1 MQTKS
6 SRLNLNTF
14 AQTPKISAML
24 GAAIL
29 IGAALANPTSV
40 SAQDKLSLTGN
51 AAVVSDYRYRGIT
64 QTTFKPAVQVGADL
78 ALPNGL
84 YLGAWATNIKWIKD
98 YGAIDFE
105 NKGTVGIKGGTEVDI
120 YGGYKAEIA
129 KGLTGDIGLLRYQYP
144 GNSLAKHT
152 GYDNANTT
160 EVYGALSFGPAT
172 LKYSRSTTNLFGNSD
187 SKGSGYFDLSASF
200 DMGNGW
206 TVSPHVG
213 RQTIAN
219 SPAGNYVDVS
229 LGVTKDFSGLLIGLT
244 YITVD
249 AKDESFYQ
257 TFDKKF
263 QGKSGLVLSAKY
275 NF

>member
-29 IGAALANPTSV
+29 IGTALTNPTSV
-40 SAQDKLSLTGN
+40 NAQDKLSLTGN

-78 ALPNGL
+78 ALPSGL

-98 YGAIDFE
+98 YGAIDFK
-105 NKGTVGIKGGTEVDI
+105 NNGTVGIKGGTEVDI

-129 KGLTGDIGLLRYQYP
+129 KGITGDIGLLRYQYP

-172 LKYSRSTTNLFGNSD
+172 LKYSRSTTNLFGNIN
-187 SKGSGYFDLSASF
+187 SKGSGYLDLSASF

-249 AKDESFYQ
+249 AKDEGFYQ
-257 TFDKKF
+257 TFDGKF

>member
-6 SRLNLNTF
+6 SRLNFNTF
-14 AQTPKISAML
+14 AQQPKVSAML

-29 IGAALANPTSV
+29 IGAALASSTSV
-40 SAQDKLSLTGN
+40 NAQDKLSLTGN

-98 YGAIDFE
+98 YGAIDFK
-105 NKGTVGIKGGTEVDI
+105 NQGTVGIKGGTEVDI
-120 YGGYKAEIA
+120 YGGYKAEIT
-129 KGLTGDIGLLRYQYP
+129 KGLVGDIGLLRYQYP
-144 GNSLAKHT
+144 GNSLVKHS

-160 EVYGALSFGPAT
+160 EVYGALSVGPAT
-172 LKYSRSTTNLFGNSD
+172 LKYSRSTTNLFGNID
-187 SKGSGYFDLSASF
+187 SKGSGYLDLSASF

-219 SPAGNYVDVS
+219 SPAGNYVDIS
-229 LGVTKDFSGLLIGLT
+229 LGVTKDISGLLIGLT

-249 AKDESFYQ
+249 AKDEGFYQ
-257 TFDKKF
+257 TFDGKF
-263 QGKSGLVLSAKY
+263 QGKSGVVLSAKY

>member
-1 MQTKS
+1 MKSS
-6 SRLNLNTF
+6 SRLVIAT
-14 AQTPKISAML
+14 ISI
-24 GAAIL
+24 AIL
-29 IGAALANPTSV
+29 AGVTDSV
-40 SAQDKLSLTGN
+40 QAQDKYALTGN

-98 YGAIDFE
+98 YGAIDFKKE
-105 NKGTVGIKGGTEVDI
+105 GTLGIKGGTEVDI
-120 YGGYKAEIA
+120 YGGYKAEIT

-172 LKYSRSTTNLFGNSD
+172 LKYSRSTTNLFGNIN
-187 SKGSGYFDLSASF
+187 SKGSGYLDLSASF
-200 DMGNGW
+200 DLGNGW

-213 RQTIAN
+213 RQTIAKGEN
-219 SPAGNYVDVS
+219 SPPGNGNYVDVS

-249 AKDESFYQ
+249 AKDEGFYQ
-257 TFDKKF
+257 TFDGKF

>member
-129 KGLTGDIGLLRYQYP
+129 KGITGDIGLLRYQYP

-172 LKYSRSTTNLFGNSD
+172 LKYSRSTTNLFGNIN
-187 SKGSGYFDLSASF
+187 SKGSGYLDLSASF

-249 AKDESFYQ
+249 AKEEGFYQ
-257 TFDKKF
+257 TFDGKF
-263 QGKSGLVLSAKY
+263 QGKSGLVLSGKY

>member
-105 NKGTVGIKGGTEVDI
+105 INKTVGIKGGTEVDI
-120 YGGYKAEIA
+120 YGGYKAEIT

-172 LKYSRSTTNLFGNSD
+172 LKYSRSTTNLFGNID
-187 SKGSGYFDLSASF
+187 SKGSGYLDLSASF

-249 AKDESFYQ
+249 AKDEGFYQ